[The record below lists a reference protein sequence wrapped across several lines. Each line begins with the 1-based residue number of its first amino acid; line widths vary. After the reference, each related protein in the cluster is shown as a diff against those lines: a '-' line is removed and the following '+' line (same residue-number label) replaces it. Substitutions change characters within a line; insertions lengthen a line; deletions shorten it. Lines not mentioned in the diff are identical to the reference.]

1 MAYREVISVEI
12 GTIRRWQEGIS
23 RRRIASAAGL
33 SRQTVRRDVDAAEA
47 AGLRPCGPAPGEEQL
62 ATVAT
67 PGVTRPRQV
76 EAPGAGCWLAPRAEQ
91 IAGWLTAD
99 RLQVTRSGSSS
110 PRRGNIEDRRDHQAA
125 ASHQQMLRS
134 RQWPRS
140 RAGGR

>member
-1 MAYREVISVEI
+1 MACREVISVEI

-47 AGLRPCGPAPGEEQL
+47 AGLRPRGPAPGEQQL

-76 EAPGAGCWLAPRAEQ
+76 EAPGAGCWRP
-91 IAGWLTAD
+91 G
-99 RLQVTRSGSSS
+99 RS
-110 PRRGNIEDRRDHQAA
+110 
-125 ASHQQMLRS
+125 
-134 RQWPRS
+134 RS
-140 RAGGR
+140 RAG